1 MKRVVIAVVLIVF
14 VTAISV
20 YGYFDLKRT
29 GNDIISSLEKTIET
43 VEANGESSAMENL
56 TASVRKWEKARVRF
70 GIYCNHDEIDDIDIN
85 FRTLKSKA
93 ERNTD
98 CDIVEICSENII
110 LLEKMIDAEKPKI
123 ENVF

>member
-1 MKRVVIAVVLIVF
+1 MKRVVIAIVLIAF
-14 VTAISV
+14 VTTISV
-20 YGYFDLKRT
+20 YSYFDLKRT
-29 GNDIISSLEKTIET
+29 GNEIISSLEKTIET
-43 VEANGESSAMENL
+43 AEANGESSAMENL

-110 LLEKMIDAEKPKI
+110 LLEKID
-123 ENVF
+123 V

>member
-1 MKRVVIAVVLIVF
+1 MKRVVIAIVLIAF
-14 VTAISV
+14 VTTISV
-20 YGYFDLKRT
+20 YSYFDLKRT
-29 GNDIISSLEKTIET
+29 GNEIISSLEKTIET
-43 VEANGESSAMENL
+43 AEANGESSAMENL
-56 TASVRKWEKARVRF
+56 TASVKKWEKARVRF

-93 ERNTD
+93 EQNTD
-98 CDIVEICSENII
+98 CDIIEICSENII

>member
-1 MKRVVIAVVLIVF
+1 MKRVVIAIVLIAF
-14 VTAISV
+14 VTTISV
-20 YGYFDLKRT
+20 YSYFDLKRT
-29 GNDIISSLEKTIET
+29 GNEIISSLEKTIEAAET
-43 VEANGESSAMENL
+43 SGENSVMENL
-56 TASVRKWEKARVRF
+56 TASVKKWEKARVRL

>member
-1 MKRVVIAVVLIVF
+1 MKRVVIPIVLIAF
-14 VTAISV
+14 VTTISV
-20 YGYFDLKRT
+20 YSYFDLKRT
-29 GNDIISSLEKTIET
+29 GNDIISSLEKTVEQA
-43 VEANGESSAMENL
+43 EANGEGSSMENL
-56 TASVRKWEKARVRF
+56 TASVKKWEKARVRF

>member
-29 GNDIISSLEKTIET
+29 GNDIISSLENTIEIAENGT
-43 VEANGESSAMENL
+43 EEAATESLKE
-56 TASVRKWEKARVRF
+56 TIKKWEKAQVRF
-70 GIYCNHDEIDDIDIN
+70 GIYCNHDELDDIDIN
-85 FRTLKSKA
+85 FRTLDDKTENKA
-93 ERNTD
+93 D
-98 CDIVEICSENII
+98 CDITELCSENII
-110 LLEKMIDAEKPKI
+110 LLEKMIDSEKPKF

>member
-1 MKRVVIAVVLIVF
+1 MKRVVIAIVLIAF
-14 VTAISV
+14 VTTISV
-20 YGYFDLKRT
+20 YSYFDLKKT
-29 GNDIISSLEKTIET
+29 GNEIISSLEKTIET
-43 VEANGESSAMENL
+43 AETSGESSAMENL
-56 TASVRKWEKARVRF
+56 TASVKKWEKARVRF

-85 FRTLKSKA
+85 FRTLKSKSK
-93 ERNTD
+93 RNTD

>member
-1 MKRVVIAVVLIVF
+1 MKRVVIAIVLIAF
-14 VTAISV
+14 VTTISV
-20 YGYFDLKRT
+20 YSYFDLKRT
-29 GNDIISSLEKTIET
+29 GNEIISSLEKTIET
-43 VEANGESSAMENL
+43 AETSGENSVPENL
-56 TASVRKWEKARVRF
+56 SASVKKWEKARVRL

-85 FRTLKSKA
+85 FRALKSKA

>member
-1 MKRVVIAVVLIVF
+1 MKRVVIAIVLIAF
-14 VTAISV
+14 VTTISV
-20 YGYFDLKRT
+20 YSYFDLKRT
-29 GNDIISSLEKTIET
+29 GNEIISSLEKAIET
-43 VEANGESSAMENL
+43 AETSGENSVPENL
-56 TASVRKWEKARVRF
+56 SASVKKWEKARVRL

-85 FRTLKSKA
+85 FRALKSKA

>member
-29 GNDIISSLEKTIET
+29 GNEIISSLEKTIEIA
-43 VEANGESSAMENL
+43 ENGTEETATESLKA
-56 TASVRKWEKARVRF
+56 TIKKWEKAQVRF
-70 GIYCNHDEIDDIDIN
+70 GIYCNHDELDDIDIN
-85 FRTLKSKA
+85 FRTLDDKTENKA
-93 ERNTD
+93 D
-98 CDIVEICSENII
+98 CDITELCSENII
-110 LLEKMIDAEKPKI
+110 LLEKMIDSEKPKF